1 MKHPVFQIN
10 NLNCQYLKSKR
21 PVLEIDNLVIEQGT
35 TTFFLGGSGVG
46 KSTILESLGLMNN
59 TIVHNKDSVLDFHY
73 YDKEKK
79 KEEKKC
85 YFELWKKN
93 EKVLSEF
100 RRSHFNFIFQANNL
114 FNSLDA
120 YQNIMIPSLLAGVS
134 EKAAKQRTI
143 EILKNILP
151 DIEINE
157 NKGINV
163 LKLSGGQRQRISFA
177 RAIASG
183 FDVLFADEPT
193 GNLDYHNA
201 HYIMDYLCDQKKDSD
216 TVIVVSH
223 DIDLAISKGDRIIF
237 IDRMV
242 DTTFSPEIS
251 WGKIS
256 KDSIFIKEND
266 NKWLGP
272 GNTNYKNESGISKMR
287 DVLRER
293 LKI

>member
-1 MKHPVFQIN
+1 MTDPVFQIN
-10 NLNCQYLKSKR
+10 NLHCQYLKSKR
-21 PVLEIDNLVIEQGT
+21 PVLEIDNLVIEKGT

-59 TIVHNKDSVLDFHY
+59 TIVHNKDSVLDFY
-73 YDKEKK
+73 FQDNKQ
-79 KEEKKC
+79 C
-85 YFELWKKN
+85 YFELWKQN
-93 EKVLSEF
+93 EKTLSGF

-201 HYIMDYLCDQKKDSD
+201 HYIMDYLCSQKKDSD

-223 DIDLAISKGDRIIF
+223 DIDLAISKGDRIVF

-242 DTTFSPEIS
+242 DTNFSPEIS

-256 KDSIFIKEND
+256 KDSIFIKKNENEIQ
-266 NKWLGP
+266 NKQYDGIT
-272 GNTNYKNESGISKMR
+272 NTNAHGNKNQNE
-287 DVLRER
+287 
-293 LKI
+293 